1 MNTHARQLIATMKHA
16 VLGLCYGLFTTVP
29 AVADDIEIYTGSI
42 SSSSAFSASANVL
55 FIVDTSGSMDATV
68 TQATGVYDPAV
79 IYPGCFDTN
88 THYTDIN
95 LGGSAGV
102 NGYCTGASGYDIG
115 SRPKFSAS
123 VFVCQTGNNAIA
135 TEGFYTGRV
144 GQWRQRNKGGGGY
157 RWRGISNRASKFNDK
172 VECEADG
179 GIHGEGGAA
188 LYAANNGGTGFS
200 TSAGSEI
207 NWSKRSS
214 ETVHHGNYLNFL
226 VSNPPVSKTRL
237 QVMRDAL
244 TDLVNTTSGI
254 NIGLMRFDDDA
265 NGGMV
270 VTPMGPIDTTRAAFI
285 NELNQMWHE
294 GATPLSETLYEAALY
309 YQGKQVDYGNGSE
322 AGLPDPLPDVPMPS
336 HPDSRHPSGGP
347 NYKSPITSE
356 CQKNYIVL
364 LSDGEPV
371 SDTDIE
377 SSGTRRSKIGM
388 SGGCSG
394 NCLDEIAHTLASN
407 DQGSGISEDQ
417 FVSTF
422 TIGLQLDHP
431 LLKSTA
437 QASKNASGQGE
448 YFIADNANELSNA
461 FNNIVRQVLESESTF
476 SCTGGV
482 GQRLQPLDPFERS
495 VFHAVQTHW

>member
-1 MNTHARQLIATMKHA
+1 MNMHARQLIATMKHA

-55 FIVDTSGSMDATV
+55 FIVDTSGSMSATV

-79 IYPGCFDTN
+79 TYPGCFDTN

-123 VFVCQTGNNAIA
+123 VFVCQTGSNAIA

-188 LYAANNGGTGFS
+188 LYAADNGGTGFS
-200 TSAGSEI
+200 TNAGSEI

-244 TDLVNTTSGI
+244 TELVNTTSGI
-254 NIGLMRFDDDA
+254 NIGLM
-265 NGGMV
+265 
-270 VTPMGPIDTTRAAFI
+270 
-285 NELNQMWHE
+285 
-294 GATPLSETLYEAALY
+294 
-309 YQGKQVDYGNGSE
+309 
-322 AGLPDPLPDVPMPS
+322 
-336 HPDSRHPSGGP
+336 
-347 NYKSPITSE
+347 
-356 CQKNYIVL
+356 
-364 LSDGEPV
+364 
-371 SDTDIE
+371 
-377 SSGTRRSKIGM
+377 
-388 SGGCSG
+388 
-394 NCLDEIAHTLASN
+394 
-407 DQGSGISEDQ
+407 
-417 FVSTF
+417 
-422 TIGLQLDHP
+422 
-431 LLKSTA
+431 
-437 QASKNASGQGE
+437 
-448 YFIADNANELSNA
+448 
-461 FNNIVRQVLESESTF
+461 
-476 SCTGGV
+476 
-482 GQRLQPLDPFERS
+482 
-495 VFHAVQTHW
+495 